1 MRAWVPGARRR
12 RREREDDG
20 ALGAGRDSV
29 GEPGVLP
36 LAQELADDLDRR
48 RGAVAAVPHHHA
60 HLEPR
65 GDGDDGAGDV
75 EDGLPAR
82 GGSRGEEG
90 EGEEA
95 REAGQT

>member
-1 MRAWVPGARRR
+1 MGPGPRRQ

-29 GEPGVLP
+29 GEPGFLP

-48 RGAVAAVPHHHA
+48 RGAVAAVPHHDA

-65 GDGDDGAGDV
+65 ADGDDGPGNA
-75 EDGLPAR
+75 EPGLPAR
-82 GGSRGEEG
+82 AGSRGEEG

-95 REAGQT
+95 RDAGQT